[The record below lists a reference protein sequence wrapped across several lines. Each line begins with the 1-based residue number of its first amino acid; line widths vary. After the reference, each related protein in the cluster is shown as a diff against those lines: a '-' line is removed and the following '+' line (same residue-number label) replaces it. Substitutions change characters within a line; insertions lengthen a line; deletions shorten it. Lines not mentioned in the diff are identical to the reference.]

1 MMAEKLGKDP
11 YNIIITGVGGQG
23 NVTASRV
30 LGNMLVPLYT
40 VTIGETFGAS
50 QRGGSVVSHMRVSAK
65 SVWSP
70 QILLGTADLIVALEP
85 VEALR
90 VMNYSNKDTYI
101 IVNSRPV
108 YPVGVITGELE
119 YPPLEDIKKALLNIT
134 DRVWFLNATDEALEH
149 VGNPI
154 LGNMIMLGAVTGL
167 GLLPVGEEEFIS
179 AISKVFPRDKIQKN
193 VEAFRIGAEIVTK
206 S

>member
-1 MMAEKLGKDP
+1 MVESLGKDP

-50 QRGGSVVSHMRVSAK
+50 QRGGSVVSHMRVSAE

-70 QILLGTADLIVALEP
+70 QILLGKADLIVALEP

-90 VMNYSNKDTYI
+90 VMNYSSKDTYI

-108 YPVGVITGELE
+108 YPVGVITGELQ
-119 YPPLEDIKKALLNIT
+119 YPSLEDIKKTLLEVT
-134 DRVWFLNATDEALEH
+134 EKVWFLNATDAALKNL
-149 VGNPI
+149 GNPI

-167 GLLPVGEEEFIS
+167 GLLPVGEKEFVS
-179 AISKVFPRDKIQKN
+179 AISKVFPQDKIQKN
-193 VEAFRIGAEIVTK
+193 VEAFRIGAEMVAK

>member
-1 MMAEKLGKDP
+1 MVVNLGKDP
-11 YNIIITGVGGQG
+11 YNILITGVGGQG

-30 LGNMLVPLYT
+30 LGNMLVPFYT

-50 QRGGSVVSHMRVSAK
+50 QRGGSVVSHIRVSAK

-70 QILLGTADLIVALEP
+70 QILLGTADVVVALEP

-90 VMNYSNKDTYI
+90 IMNYSNKDTYI
-101 IVNSRPV
+101 IVNNRPV

-119 YPPLEDIKKALLNIT
+119 YPPLEDIKKALLNVT
-134 DRVWFLNATDEALEH
+134 ERVWFLNATDVAMEH
-149 VGNPI
+149 LGNPI

-167 GLLPVGEEEFIS
+167 GLLPVGEKEFIS
-179 AISKVFPRDKIQKN
+179 AISKVFSQDKIQKN
-193 VEAFRIGAEIVTK
+193 VEAFRIGTEMVAK

>member
-1 MMAEKLGKDP
+1 MAEKLGKDP

-30 LGNMLVPLYT
+30 LGNMLVPFYT

-50 QRGGSVVSHMRVSAK
+50 QRGGSVVSHIRVSAK

-70 QILLGTADLIVALEP
+70 QILLGTADVVVALEP

-90 VMNYSNKDTYI
+90 IMNYSNKDTYI
-101 IVNSRPV
+101 IVNNRPV
-108 YPVGVITGELE
+108 YPVGVITVELE
-119 YPPLEDIKKALLNIT
+119 YPPLEDIKKALLNVT
-134 DRVWFLNATDEALEH
+134 ERVWFLNATDVAMEH
-149 VGNPI
+149 LGNPI

-167 GLLPVGEEEFIS
+167 GLLPVGEKEFIS
-179 AISKVFPRDKIQKN
+179 AISKVFSQDKIQKN
-193 VEAFRIGAEIVTK
+193 VEAFRIGTEMVAK